1 MKKYYKILLFLLVS
15 SAIQAQKKSEVD
27 FQTRPAITLNLD
39 LKKGWE
45 VSTQY
50 RAKFNQNS
58 SNYRG
63 SYLYLD
69 VEKKLN
75 KYLYAGVG
83 YRFGLVGGEKFNRF
97 SGSIEGKYKY
107 KKLTFSL
114 RELYQTQQ
122 QIISDDDE
130 GTAENYLRSR
140 FGVKYSI
147 SKRLDFSLSTEP
159 FMHKK
164 DGVFETDFW
173 RNRAGITYE
182 YMKRKS
188 VNLFYIWQPDVNKKY
203 PDTKNIVGINF
214 IFGIKVK

>member
-1 MKKYYKILLFLLVS
+1 MKKYLKIFTLLLISL
-15 SAIQAQKKSEVD
+15 ATQAQKSEVD

-39 LKKGWE
+39 LPKGWE

-50 RAKFNQNS
+50 RAKFNENS

-63 SYLYLD
+63 SYLYLGVD
-69 VEKKLN
+69 KKLN
-75 KYLYAGVG
+75 KYLSAGVE
-83 YRFGLVGGEKFNRF
+83 YRFGLVDGEKFNRF
-97 SGSIEGKYKY
+97 SGSLEGKYKY

-114 RELYQTQQ
+114 RELYQTQH

-140 FGVKYSI
+140 FGVKYAI
-147 SKRLDFSLSTEP
+147 TKKLDFNLSTEP

-173 RNRAGITYE
+173 RNRAGISYE
-182 YMKRKS
+182 YMKNKS

-214 IFGIKVK
+214 IFGLKVK